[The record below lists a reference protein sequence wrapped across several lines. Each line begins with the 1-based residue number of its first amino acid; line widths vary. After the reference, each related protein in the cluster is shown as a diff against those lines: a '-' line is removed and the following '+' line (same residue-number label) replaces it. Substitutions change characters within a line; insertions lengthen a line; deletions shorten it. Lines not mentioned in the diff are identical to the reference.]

1 MPKIIKK
8 KKVLKQKQKQKQTTN
23 VNITIDQS
31 KRTKRTGTSQQQK
44 QQQAQT
50 QYIPMPQPQPQY
62 YPPPR
67 YIDRPVFQPQIQ
79 QPQSVM
85 GVVDAIKQEE
95 AKPVLMGV
103 PRNNEFL
110 SELENQLAS
119 THKGLKPP
127 RIPESVNP
135 DEFGIEMQPIPKQ
148 YNSTGVNTMGLKVP
162 TAEIATDVMGLQAGN
177 DVGVNTEQ
185 VNVLTK
191 PPVKAF
197 PLDKPELS
205 KAKSA
210 PLESTTST
218 QPVVATVRQEEE
230 RLSDDMRLYQR
241 IGGDVDEYNQIESKF
256 RPSKWKSAVTQ
267 YYNAKILPN
276 TEYNNF
282 TEYIKAN
289 FDGRNP
295 KQIGVEDYRQLAR
308 NAFK

>member
-1 MPKIIKK
+1 MPKPKANKLKK
-8 KKVLKQKQKQKQTTN
+8 KLVERINKLKPKNQGININVKVDNSRKSNNNKR
-23 VNITIDQS
+23 ITIPREPPQA
-31 KRTKRTGTSQQQK
+31 QQQQRIIPQFIPMY
-44 QQQAQT
+44 QQPQPFPSQHVLPQAQT
-50 QYIPMPQPQPQY
+50 LGIVEPQKRQTAELGVQAEFMQPVSDTGVGTDNVFFQNFDNTDEQGIELPTIKPQY
-62 YPPPR
+62 R
-67 YIDRPVFQPQIQ
+67 DASTDVFGLQ
-79 QPQSVM
+79 QPAPRFK
-85 GVVDAIKQEE
+85 GV
-95 AKPVLMGV
+95 
-103 PRNNEFL
+103 
-110 SELENQLAS
+110 
-119 THKGLKPP
+119 
-127 RIPESVNP
+127 
-135 DEFGIEMQPIPKQ
+135 EM
-148 YNSTGVNTMGLKVP
+148 
-162 TAEIATDVMGLQAGN
+162 
-177 DVGVNTEQ
+177 GVNTEQ

-197 PLDKPELS
+197 PLDKPELAKS
-205 KAKSA
+205 KSA